1 MLQRIDGWLQ
11 AGSIR
16 SQTGRVFNLFALLVL
31 VLGAV
36 ATVGTIRIEQRSEAL
51 SDVTDVAFLTA
62 NMTRQVT
69 LSKDNMGAY
78 RARGF
83 DPEILKLSV
92 EHARNAVE
100 MNTHLSGYTD
110 SFDAQYASQVA
121 ELDGE
126 LRNIEVLLDEIRD
139 APRDVVET
147 EAFLGPRYDAFDA
160 TIAKVVALRDDM
172 AGRVEELAIRGQS
185 EIQFLLIALVICGAG
200 ALGLVM
206 FGKRLVANRVIEPI
220 AQISDASDRIAKGET
235 ELELPGASRDDEIGV
250 LVSALNVVQKA
261 QRDAAELAKQEHQ
274 REIEN
279 QLEIQRERD
288 EHARKQSA
296 LLQSLAEQF
305 EQTVGD
311 VATEVATASGQMH
324 AAAIELSKH
333 VEASSASFSEANTN
347 LKQASV
353 GITSAAAA
361 SDEFALSIS
370 EVSRQASSSSDSARK
385 AAQAVGNADQTV
397 AALTG
402 SAEKISQIIEVIAGI
417 AHRTN
422 LLALNASIEAARGG
436 EAGRGFAV
444 VASEVKE
451 LAIQTG
457 RATQE
462 VETLIRHMQESTHES
477 AEALG
482 LVSKEVIA
490 LEQTA
495 LAIASA
501 VDQQAVS
508 GQELAKS
515 IEVAAHNTRS
525 VSATVD
531 GIDQVSLVSGAT
543 AAEVQMSSANLSSQA
558 SLLREQVSKFLAEVR
573 AA

>member
-1 MLQRIDGWLQ
+1 MTWLYS
-11 AGSIR
+11 GSIV
-16 SQTGRVFNLFALLVL
+16 QQVGRVFNLFAILVL
-31 VLGAV
+31 VIGGCALLG
-36 ATVGTIRIEQRSEAL
+36 TYRIEQRSDNL
-51 SDVTDVAFLTA
+51 STLTSVAFKAA
-62 NMTRQVT
+62 NMNRQVS
-69 LSKDNMGAY
+69 LAKDNMGSYTVLGTDPNTINVAIQHLQNA
-78 RARGF
+78 RAVNADLKVAVEGS
-83 DPEILKLSV
+83 DPELV
-92 EHARNAVE
+92 ERVNGV
-100 MNTHLSGYTD
+100 D
-110 SFDAQYASQVA
+110 SALA
-121 ELDGE
+121 G
-126 LRNIEVLLDEIRD
+126 IETVLNEVRD
-139 APRDVVET
+139 APREEVATDEFMSSRYY
-147 EAFLGPRYDAFDA
+147 AMDLG
-160 TIAKVVALRDDM
+160 IQEIVALSDD
-172 AGRVEELAIRGQS
+172 AAVRVEEASGKGMGEINLLLAV
-185 EIQFLLIALVICGAG
+185 LLVLVAGAFALV
-200 ALGLVM
+200 L
-206 FGKRLVANRVIEPI
+206 FGKRMVAHRFVNPI
-220 AQISDASDRIAKGET
+220 AEISDTSEAIAQGDTSSEI
-235 ELELPGASRDDEIGV
+235 PGLSRQDEIGSLARSLGV
-250 LVSALNVVQKA
+250 LRAVQQEASDQAK
-261 QRDAAELAKQEHQ
+261 RDLEREREL
-274 REIEN
+274 
-279 QLEIQRERD
+279 QRER
-288 EHARKQSA
+288 EEERERQREQYRAQ
-296 LLQSLAEQF
+296 LQALAEQF